1 MWFFLNYHP
10 RCNGWLLFEFKRT
23 LRRVYCISLYEI
35 NILLWTWTYLSCPV
49 VHTRPECLSSQG
61 QMICH
66 IHRINKQQIRY
77 ADPSNHV
84 ATLKMESFLEC
95 LGQSLVEIL
104 GLTESSS
111 RSLGRSRHELN
122 SASFLS
128 SSIQYLKY
136 VPIISRL
143 SLTWVQGNSWQLW
156 QSWSVMCMRL

>member
-1 MWFFLNYHP
+1 MRHDFEPKIDAIFPELSPTFQRMIIVWIQTNAP
-10 RCNGWLLFEFKRT
+10 ESLLYQLVWNQYLVMDF
-23 LRRVYCISLYEI
+23 
-35 NILLWTWTYLSCPV
+35 WTYLSCPV
-49 VHTRPECLSSQG
+49 VHTRPECLSSQR

-95 LGQSLVEIL
+95 LGQSLVQIL

-122 SASFLS
+122 SASFCHQVY
-128 SSIQYLKY
+128 SIWNTFPSFP
-136 VPIISRL
+136 V
-143 SLTWVQGNSWQLW
+143 
-156 QSWSVMCMRL
+156 